1 MLMQQWNGLL
11 RKEWVALKW
20 PLLTSALFAVA
31 TMSLIPM
38 IITRFWGSGVQV
50 FEVALVICFLW
61 AITSVASPVVSF
73 FFMLERDM
81 KRPDVWLHSNASI
94 VKLIGS
100 KVVFALLIGVSGLLI
115 ATIVLA
121 LHYAFLAPTILS
133 FNSLLFYG
141 VIFLMTSFV
150 ASISL
155 LCIGFFFYVLYR
167 LMEPSIKKFSIVV
180 TIILFMVS
188 LLLVQQMENS
198 AFYNK
203 IVMVGQVDF
212 MHLKNPKLDVG
223 NGYIGL
229 TGTTFY
235 TGEILFDTFFIAAV
249 FIIATVLFDK
259 KVRL

>member
-1 MLMQQWNGLL
+1 MQQWNGLM
-11 RKEWVALKW
+11 RKEWVSLKW
-20 PLLTSALFAVA
+20 PLLTCALFAVA
-31 TMSLIPM
+31 TMSLLPM
-38 IITRFWGSGVQV
+38 IITQFWGSGVQV

-61 AITSVASPVVSF
+61 AITSVASPVVIF
-73 FFMLERDM
+73 FVMLERDM

-121 LHYAFLAPTILS
+121 LHYAFLAPTILT
-133 FNSLLFYG
+133 FNDLFFYG
-141 VIFLMTSFV
+141 VIFLVVSFV
-150 ASISL
+150 ASISS

-180 TIILFMVS
+180 TVFLFMVS
-188 LLLVQQMENS
+188 LYLVQQMANS
-198 AFYNK
+198 AIYNK
-203 IVMVGQVDF
+203 VVKVGLVDF
-212 MHLKNPKLDVG
+212 MQLKNPKLNVG

-229 TGTTFY
+229 TGTSFY
-235 TGEILFDTFFIAAV
+235 TGQIVFDTFFIVAA